1 LQALHVSDVRI
12 VHSTT
17 SSWHVDCSIHCMAG
31 STWSERHPRLW
42 RNVTRIPRRTG
53 IILLSV
59 LVVLIAARIAAPY
72 VIKSVLNHKLANLP
86 EYRGSIDDVDLS
98 LLDSEFAIDGL
109 RLDQR
114 KGNPKLPFM
123 RVERM
128 EVDYRWDAIFHGEI
142 VADVEIDEPV
152 VNVMP
157 AATQK
162 KDVKDQIKK
171 DEEGKAVTETFK
183 TLLPTKIHHLHIRHG
198 AVRFKDSDAKP
209 PVDLK
214 LTQLNVYI
222 SDLSNRPAPAS
233 EMPTTGRI
241 TGRLQNSGRLRA
253 NLRINVFTRYPTFD
267 LDLALRGLDVRELKD
282 FTRAYAKVDLE
293 KGTAAFFTEL
303 ESKNGRVKGYF
314 KPMFDKIEVLDT
326 SGGDKDDPWY
336 RKAWEGTVG
345 AIEEL
350 FEDQSK
356 DRAATKAP
364 ISGRFD
370 RPGVDVW
377 STVVE
382 LIVNAFIEA
391 LIPGV
396 EHSVGA
402 DAKDGKSKDDDGD
415 KKDAA
420 DKDKKG

>member
-1 LQALHVSDVRI
+1 MAAA
-12 VHSTT
+12 
-17 SSWHVDCSIHCMAG
+17 SWI
-31 STWSERHPRLW
+31 ERHPRVW
-42 RNVTRIPRRTG
+42 HHVTRLPRRTA
-53 IILLSV
+53 IVLLSV
-59 LVVLIAARIAAPY
+59 LVLLIAARIAAPY
-72 VIKSVLNHKLANLP
+72 VIKAVLNHKLASLP
-86 EYRGSIDDVDLS
+86 EYRGSIGDVDLS
-98 LLDSEFAIDGL
+98 LLDSEFAVDGL

-114 KGNPKLPFM
+114 KGDPELPFL

-128 EVDYRWDAIFHGEI
+128 EVDYRWDALFHGEI
-142 VADVEIDEPV
+142 VADVNLVEPV

-162 KDVKDQIKK
+162 KKPRDQIKK

-183 TLLPTKIHHLHIRHG
+183 TLLPTKIHHLHIQHG
-198 AVRFKDSDAKP
+198 AVRFKDSAAKP

-214 LTQLNVYI
+214 LTQLNVYL

-233 EMPTTGRI
+233 QMPTRGRI
-241 TGRLQNSGRLRA
+241 SARLQDSGRLRA
-253 NLRINVFTRYPTFD
+253 NLRINVFTEYPTFD

-293 KGTAAFFTEL
+293 NGTASFYTEM
-303 ESKNGRVKGYF
+303 EAKNGRLRGYF

-326 SGGDKDDPWY
+326 ERGDKDDPWY

-345 AIEEL
+345 AVEEL

-364 ISGRFD
+364 LTGRFD
-370 RPGVDVW
+370 QPDVDVI

-382 LIVNAFIEA
+382 LVVNAFIEA

-402 DAKDGKSKDDDGD
+402 DAGAKDDKDTKAEKDDDS
-415 KKDAA
+415 
-420 DKDKKG
+420 

>member
-1 LQALHVSDVRI
+1 MER
-12 VHSTT
+12 
-17 SSWHVDCSIHCMAG
+17 
-31 STWSERHPRLW
+31 STWTERHPRLW
-42 RNVTRIPRRTG
+42 RSVARVPRRTG
-53 IILLSV
+53 IALIAV
-59 LVVLIAARIAAPY
+59 FAVLIAARIAAPF
-72 VIKSVLNHKLANLP
+72 VIKAVLNHKLADLP

-98 LLDSEFAIDGL
+98 LLDSEFAVEGL
-109 RLDQR
+109 RLDKR
-114 KGNPKLPFM
+114 KGDPKLPFM
-123 RVERM
+123 RIQRM
-128 EVDYRWDAIFHGEI
+128 EVDYRWDALFHGEI
-142 VADVEIDEPV
+142 VADVDLIEPV

-162 KDVKDQIKK
+162 REAKDQIKK

-198 AVRFKDSDAKP
+198 AVRFKDSAARP

-222 SDLSNRPAPAS
+222 ANLSNRPAPAS
-233 EMPTTGRI
+233 ELPTRGRM
-241 TGRLQNSGRLRA
+241 TAWLQNSGRLRA
-253 NLRINVFTRYPTFD
+253 DLRINIFTRHPTFD

-303 ESKNGRVKGYF
+303 VAKNGRVQGYF
-314 KPMFDKIEVLDT
+314 KPMLDHVEVLDT

-370 RPGVDVW
+370 QPGVDVI

-382 LIVNAFIEA
+382 LVVNAFIQA
-391 LIPGV
+391 LVPGL
-396 EHSVGA
+396 EHTVGA
-402 DAKDGKSKDDDGD
+402 DAKQAKAGD
-415 KKDAA
+415 SRND
-420 DKDKKG
+420 

>member
-1 LQALHVSDVRI
+1 MDG
-12 VHSTT
+12 
-17 SSWHVDCSIHCMAG
+17 SSW
-31 STWSERHPRLW
+31 TERHPRLW
-42 RNVTRIPRRTG
+42 RNVQRVPRRTAYV
-53 IILLSV
+53 LVSV
-59 LVVLIAARIAAPY
+59 LVILIAARIAAPY
-72 VIKSVLNHKLANLP
+72 IIKSVLNRKLADLP

-98 LLDSEFAIDGL
+98 LLDSEFAVEGL
-109 RLDQR
+109 RLDKR
-114 KGNPKLPFM
+114 KGDPKLPFM
-123 RVERM
+123 RIERM
-128 EVDYRWDAIFHGEI
+128 EVDYRWDALFHGEI
-142 VADVEIDEPV
+142 VGDVDIIEPV

-171 DEEGKAVTETFK
+171 DEEGRAVTETFK
-183 TLLPTKIHHLHIRHG
+183 TLLPTKIHHLHIQRG
-198 AVRFKDSDAKP
+198 AVRFKDSAAKP

-222 SDLSNRPAPAS
+222 SNLSNQPAPPS
-233 EMPTTGRI
+233 EMPTRGRI
-241 TGRLQNSGRLRA
+241 TARIQNSGRLRA
-253 NLRINVFTRYPTFD
+253 NLRINIFTKYPTFD

-282 FTRAYAKVDLE
+282 FTRAYAKVDME
-293 KGTAAFFTEL
+293 KGTASFYTEL
-303 ESKNGRVKGYF
+303 ESKNGRIRGYF
-314 KPMFDKIEVLDT
+314 KPMLDNVEVLDT

-370 RPGVDVW
+370 QPGVDVIT
-377 STVVE
+377 TVVR

-396 EHSVGA
+396 DHSVGA
-402 DAKDGKSKDDDGD
+402 DASAKD
-415 KKDAA
+415 KKDKK
-420 DKDKKG
+420 KD